1 MRAGRHRRAVRP
13 LPTERDRTESLLS
26 GYYGYKD
33 LEGSNDRRNKLAGLA
48 RELNQRYWP
57 APAP

>member
-1 MRAGRHRRAVRP
+1 MA
-13 LPTERDRTESLLS
+13 LPTEPDRTEALLS

-57 APAP
+57 APSP

>member
-1 MRAGRHRRAVRP
+1 VIATAEARQADEA
-13 LPTERDRTESLLS
+13 RTEASATS
-26 GYYGYKD
+26 VACYGYKD

-48 RELNQRYWP
+48 RELNQRCWP